1 MSPSDIKPFPLIEMS
16 GSALERGRAYGSQ
29 ARDRVHKTLTH
40 YKAQVSQMKLAQAD
54 IAALVRL
61 VTPAVERFDASYLD
75 EMRGIAE
82 GAGVPFEDI
91 FLVNARTEIL
101 KIAARPD
108 LRAKLLGDAPD
119 GCTGVTVMPS
129 ATKNGE
135 LIHAQNWDWKVECS
149 ETGVV
154 LRIKCENG
162 LEMLTYTEAGMMA
175 RSGFNSAGVAIT
187 GNNIESSV
195 DYTQVG
201 VPLPMIRRKALEF
214 SHVAP
219 AMAMVY
225 TTPKTASNNMA
236 VSHSDGIAINFECAP
251 NETFQLHPENGLLI
265 HSNHWL
271 SPVALCKLKDTGVAM
286 SPCSL
291 YRHTRV
297 REVLAPLVGSITPGS
312 VKRALLDDMQSP
324 WSVCRPPRLDPA
336 RNIHTAT
343 VSTVVM
349 QPKAGIMEVA
359 NLAAVNPEFSIY
371 RLSPR

>member
-1 MSPSDIKPFPLIEMS
+1 MDVKPFPLIEIS
-16 GSALERGRAYGSQ
+16 GTPRERGRSYGSQ
-29 ARDRVHKTLTH
+29 ARDRVHKTLAH
-40 YKAQVSQMKLAQAD
+40 YRAQVGKMELAAAD
-54 IAALVRL
+54 IAAIVRL
-61 VTPAVERFDASYLD
+61 ITPAVERFDPNYLE

-82 GAGVPFEDI
+82 GAGVAFEDI

-119 GCTGVTVMPS
+119 GCTAITVMPS
-129 ATKNGE
+129 ATRDRE

-154 LRIKCENG
+154 LRILNENG
-162 LEMLTYTEAGMMA
+162 PSILTYTEAGMMA
-175 RSGFNSAGVAIT
+175 RSGFNSTGVAIT
-187 GNNIESSV
+187 GNNLESSI
-195 DYTQVG
+195 DYSQTG
-201 VPLPMIRRKALEF
+201 VPLPMIRRKALECTNVAQAM
-214 SHVAP
+214 HV
-219 AMAMVY
+219 VY

-236 VSHSDGIAINFECAP
+236 VSHVDGTAINFECAP
-251 NETFQLHPENGLLI
+251 SETFLLHPENDLLV

-271 SPVALCKLKDTGVAM
+271 SPVALGKLKDTGVAM

-297 REVLAPLVGSITPGS
+297 RELLAPQIGSITPGA
-312 VKRALLDDMQSP
+312 VKKALLDDRHTP
-324 WSVCRPPRLDPA
+324 WSVCRPPRLDPS

-349 QPKAGIMEVA
+349 QPRAGVMEVA
-359 NLAAVNPEFSIY
+359 NLAAVNPEFTIY
-371 RLSPR
+371 RLASK

>member
-1 MSPSDIKPFPLIEMS
+1 MNAADIKPFPLIEIS
-16 GSALERGRAYGSQ
+16 GSPLERGRSYGSQ
-29 ARDRVHKTLTH
+29 AKDRVHKTLSH

-54 IAALVRL
+54 IAAIVRL
-61 VTPAVERFDASYLD
+61 VTPAVERFDHGYLD

-82 GAGVPFEDI
+82 GAGVAFEDI

-108 LRAKLLGDAPD
+108 LRARLLGDAPD
-119 GCTGVTVMPS
+119 GCTSVTVMPS

-154 LRIKCENG
+154 LRIKTESG
-162 LEMLTYTEAGMMA
+162 LEILTYTEAGMMA

-187 GNNIESSV
+187 GNNLESSV
-195 DYTQVG
+195 DYSQVG
-201 VPLPMIRRKALEF
+201 VPLPMIRRKALECT
-214 SHVAP
+214 HVAP

-225 TTPKTASNNMA
+225 TTAKTASNNMA
-236 VSHSDGIAINFECAP
+236 VSHCDGVAINFECAP
-251 NETFQLHPENGLLI
+251 SETFMLHPQDGLLV

-271 SPVALCKLKDTGVAM
+271 SPVALGKLKDTGVAM

-297 REVLAPLVGSITPGS
+297 REVLAPLLGSITVGS
-312 VKRALLDDMQSP
+312 VKNALLDDMQSP

-336 RNIHTAT
+336 RNIQTAT
-343 VSTVVM
+343 VSTIVM
-349 QPKAGIMEVA
+349 QPRAGIMEVA

-371 RLSPR
+371 HLTA

>member
-1 MSPSDIKPFPLIEMS
+1 MPSLKVKPFPLFEIS
-16 GSALERGRAYGSQ
+16 GNARERGRSYGSQ
-29 ARDRVHKTLTH
+29 AKERVHKTLAH
-40 YKAQVSQMKLAQAD
+40 YKAQVGRMDLAVAD
-54 IAALVRL
+54 IADIVRL
-61 VTPAVERFDASYLD
+61 ITPAVERFDASYLE

-82 GAGVPFEDI
+82 GAGVAFEDI

-119 GCTGVTVMPS
+119 GCTSVTVMPS
-129 ATKNGE
+129 ATKDGQ

-154 LRIKCENG
+154 LHILNDNG
-162 LEMLTYTEAGMMA
+162 PDILTYTEAGMMA
-175 RSGFNSAGVAIT
+175 RSGFNTSGVAIT
-187 GNNIESSV
+187 GNNLESSL
-195 DYTQVG
+195 DYTQIG
-201 VPLPMIRRKALEF
+201 VPLPMIRRKALE
-214 SHVAP
+214 STYVGP
-219 AMAMVY
+219 AMSMVY
-225 TTPKTASNNMA
+225 NTPKTASNNMA

-251 NETFQLHPENGLLI
+251 SETFQLHPENGLLV

-271 SPVALCKLKDTGVAM
+271 SPVALGKLKDTGVEA

-297 REVLAPLVGSITPGS
+297 REVLTPLVGSITRDS
-312 VKRALLDDMQSP
+312 VKKALLDDMQSP
-324 WSVCRPPRLDPA
+324 WSVCRPPRLDPS

-343 VSTVVM
+343 VSTIVM

-359 NLAAVNPEFSIY
+359 NLAAVNPEFTTY
-371 RLSPR
+371 RLAAK